1 MSGIQC
7 SFQAKTSG
15 SFDDGR
21 VTIVPSGQNLKV
33 NLRPEGRIYVLT
45 DFDGTIVESEPEH
58 QRSFKRA
65 LIRVFEKHCE
75 TEGLKNPLQSF
86 NLNDLDTAF
95 GLGEHGTASAMI
107 DILNS
112 KIEELR
118 ETLGE
123 AVNGFKLDPKIA
135 PQIIS
140 YRQEAFDP
148 KRISP
153 INGLDNLMKVI
164 KIADGAAIVTG
175 SASSVVKKILA
186 QESIPEELDYCKAIT
201 PRLSADGSIDVYP
214 PKQAKPNPYP
224 YSLGL
229 VRTIA
234 ETSDTTD
241 GRNFFDKTSGSI
253 VCYFEDTVTGAKS
266 AIAAAVTSA
275 FSTVPAGVENYTR
288 PQHVIFVSAIQN
300 DTKNVADTLSNILNE
315 HISKITTRTRRE
327 ADTAALPRI
336 FVCADCGW
344 SQLDINRYGVPAD

>member
-1 MSGIQC
+1 MSVLCSIQATN
-7 SFQAKTSG
+7 QE
-15 SFDDGR
+15 DLVNNW
-21 VTIVPSGQNLKV
+21 VTVVESGQQLNINLQ
-33 NLRPEGRIYVLT
+33 PGGRIYVLT

-65 LIRVFEKHCE
+65 LIRVFEEHCE

-86 NLNDLDTAF
+86 NPNDLDTAF

-148 KRISP
+148 KRIRP

-201 PRLSADGSIDVYP
+201 PRLSADGSIDVYR

-224 YSLGL
+224 YNLGL

-275 FSTVPAGVENYTR
+275 FSTVPSGVENYTR
-288 PQHVIFVSAIQN
+288 PQHVIFVSPSQN
-300 DTKNVADTLSNILNE
+300 DTKNFAATLLNILNE
-315 HISKITTRTRRE
+315 HISKITDRTGRE

-344 SQLDINRYGVPAD
+344 SQLNIKRDGVPAD